1 MKLQNFFRLNVIV
14 IGIAAALIFPR
25 GVTAQEIENTQW
37 NDGPN
42 VAAFQQG
49 TTTDTT
55 NNPGS
60 AAPQAMT
67 MSPNASKAEPVVL
80 DEAAVTPWAPVRPW
94 MFASLFLCI
103 AGVAIFALV
112 VAKHSNHKLDA
123 RVGPASPRPI
133 LP

>member
-1 MKLQNFFRLNVIV
+1 MKLRDFFRLNVIV
-14 IGIAAALIFPR
+14 IGIAAVLIFPR
-25 GVTAQEIENTQW
+25 GVTGQEIENTQW

-42 VAAFQQG
+42 VAASQQAS
-49 TTTDTT
+49 TPDTT

-67 MSPNASKAEPVVL
+67 MSPGASNAESVVL
-80 DEAAVTPWAPVRPW
+80 DEATVTPWAPVRPW

-112 VAKHSNHKLDA
+112 NAKHSNHKLDA